1 VTIPA
6 GGPDIPAADV
16 VPPGIR
22 AANCLDALPV
32 TGEREIELG
41 RNWSYGVT
49 LPGAARSACGRKVR
63 EHASAG
69 LRLIPDGMGSRT
81 EDVCTSERH
90 PEEGNAMYIGI
101 GTIVLIVIIVLVVLM
116 LRRR

>member
-1 VTIPA
+1 MLFRSQA
-6 GGPDIPAADV
+6 SARSNWAAT
-16 VPPGIR
+16 G
-22 AANCLDALPV
+22 LTALPC
-32 TGEREIELG
+32 
-41 RNWSYGVT
+41 
-49 LPGAARSACGRKVR
+49 PGAARSACGRKVR